1 MNETIKN
8 TPIKNTLSTP
18 LTNGFIV
25 SILAIICCVLWGSAF
40 PAIKLGYEYLHIPSD
55 AVGSQLLFAGM
66 RFSLAGFLTILF
78 GSIINRSVL
87 LPKKESLPLIFQ
99 LCLVQ
104 TVAQYLFFYVGLAH
118 TTGVKGSIIVASN
131 VFLAILIPSLILK
144 QESLTFLK
152 IVGCL
157 IGFSGVVLIN
167 LNGTSIDM
175 SMKWMGEG
183 FIFLSALAY
192 ACSSVMIKSYSK
204 KENPVILSGYQ
215 FFIGGL
221 IMILCGL
228 FGKGSIH
235 HFTLSGMITL
245 LYLAFVSAVAYT
257 LWAVLLKYNP
267 VGKVAVYG
275 FMNPVCGVILSAL
288 LLKESSQA
296 FGLTG
301 ILSLLLV
308 CGGIFMVNKS
318 K

>member
-1 MNETIKN
+1 MDESTKN
-8 TPIKNTLSTP
+8 TSSNQ
-18 LTNGFIV
+18 LTNGFV
-25 SILAIICCVLWGSAF
+25 VCILAIICCMLWGSAF
-40 PAIKLGYEYLHIPSD
+40 PSIKLGYEYLKISSD

-78 GSIINRSVL
+78 GSIMNRQVL
-87 LPKKESLPLIFQ
+87 LPKKESWSLIFR

-104 TVAQYLFFYVGLAH
+104 TVAQYIFFYVGLAH

-152 IVGCL
+152 IIGCL

-167 LNGTSIDM
+167 LNGTGIDM

-183 FIFLSALAY
+183 FIFLSALSY

-215 FFIGGL
+215 FFIGRL

-228 FGKGSIH
+228 IGKGSIQ
-235 HFTLSGMITL
+235 HFTVPGIIAL

-296 FGLTG
+296 FGMTG
-301 ILSLLLV
+301 IISLLLV
-308 CGGIFMVNKS
+308 CVGIFMVNKS

>member
-1 MNETIKN
+1 MNDSSQN
-8 TPIKNTLSTP
+8 TSPNQ
-18 LTNGFIV
+18 LTNSFV
-25 SILAIICCVLWGSAF
+25 VCLLAVICCMLWGSAF
-40 PAIKLGYEYLHIPSD
+40 PSIKLGYEYLHIPSD

-66 RFSLAGFLTILF
+66 RFGLAGVLTILF
-78 GSIINRSVL
+78 GSVINHKIL
-87 LPKKESLPLIFQ
+87 LPKKDSWLLIFR

-104 TVAQYLFFYVGLAH
+104 TVAQYIFFYVGLAH

-131 VFLAILIPSLILK
+131 VFLSILIPSLILK

-167 LNGTSIDM
+167 LNGKGIDL

-183 FIFLSALAY
+183 FIFLSALSY

-204 KENPVILSGYQ
+204 KENPIILSGYQ
-215 FFIGGL
+215 FFIGGI
-221 IMILCGL
+221 IMIFCGV
-228 FGKGSIH
+228 FGKGSIR
-235 HFTLSGMITL
+235 HFTLSGIIAL

-296 FGLTG
+296 FGMTG
-301 ILSLLLV
+301 IISLLLV
-308 CGGIFMVNKS
+308 CVGIFMVNKS